1 MPAIPPDVIATFT
14 APIEGVIVSL
24 GQGIA
29 EAQALLD
36 KNSIATQHALDSDP
50 EAAAHGLQATWYQF
64 PRVDLQLKIALAMT
78 QQATTQAAPI
88 AAPLA
93 PGSPR
98 AISLANISAI
108 RLLAQPVSA
117 AYQNHFNYDVTAA
130 STITLSIVPVPG
142 SRSGSAAL
150 APKLTRDQVQSD
162 ALKALTQFRT
172 KTTGGTVVPDPSFR
186 FDVNFNAASRTWYVL
201 QYDPANPSTNPV
213 VASVDDVTEAVHLLS
228 S

>member
-1 MPAIPPDVIATFT
+1 MPAIPPDDIATFT
-14 APIEGVIVSL
+14 APIEGGIVSL
-24 GQGIA
+24 GHGIA
-29 EAQALLD
+29 VAQALLD

-108 RLLAQPVSA
+108 RPLAQPVSA
-117 AYQNHFNYDVTAA
+117 AYQNPFNYDVTAA

-142 SRSGSAAL
+142 SRSGNAAL

-172 KTTGGTVVPDPSFR
+172 KTIGGTVVPDPSFR
-186 FDVNFNAASRTWYVL
+186 FDVNFNGASPTWYVL
-201 QYDPANPSTNPV
+201 
-213 VASVDDVTEAVHLLS
+213 
-228 S
+228 